1 MTIHTINLQY
11 LATETFEI
19 KIDISLTIMT
29 EIFKFY
35 DNATYFESG
44 RLLERRQNRANNF
57 RLESISTLGAEICK
71 LLTC

>member
-19 KIDISLTIMT
+19 KIAIALTIMT

-35 DNATYFESG
+35 DNATYLKSG
-44 RLLERRQNRANNF
+44 RLLERRQNRTNKF

>member
-19 KIDISLTIMT
+19 KIAISLTIMT

-57 RLESISTLGAEICK
+57 RLESISTLGAEICQ